1 MWKIKVVAMSNSQY
15 SSIMMVLF
23 QIASQ
28 TARSTTSTVICAI
41 ASIIFAI
48 FALITFIKGE

>member
-1 MWKIKVVAMSNSQY
+1 MSNSQY

-23 QIASQ
+23 QIASH
-28 TARSTTSTVICAI
+28 TTQDSSSIVLCAF

-48 FALITFIKGE
+48 SALIAIFKGE